1 MAQTPCSL
9 GKTSAIVIIL
19 PFVSCLPRGI
29 GLDYSRTPSLLPIL
43 LCFLLYIF
51 SCRSSSLIFP
61 INSCGVLLFLV
72 PQSCPTLCNLMN
84 CSLPGSS
91 VHGILQSTGVGSHS
105 LLQGIFLTQGSNMGF
120 SHCRQILYHLSHQRT
135 VSNNN

>member
-84 CSLPGSS
+84 CSPPGSS
-91 VHGILQSTGVGSHS
+91 VHGIFQVRILEWVAISFSRGSS
-105 LLQGIFLTQGSNMGF
+105 QARDQTSIS
-120 SHCRQILYHLSHQRT
+120 C
-135 VSNNN
+135 VSCIAGRFFPPQQL